1 MIFHLGDEVI
11 FVVKRINNMKSSQ
24 IAFGIL
30 ALTLIACGGGGTQ
43 TGSVS
48 GLILDTDGNPV
59 RGARV
64 YVEDSNIRE
73 TVSNSSGSFSLTGVV
88 AENVQ
93 VKATIS
99 KGSTTFYGENF
110 AQVYGN
116 ENSQSMNV
124 VVMPLSQV
132 AAMQGTVTEASRGV
146 RVQGARITA
155 KPTTGSQFATAQTIT
170 DSNGN
175 YFLNGL
181 QSGVSYQIMASFTG
195 FRSTDAARIPTA
207 GITLTQSFTLQN
219 SSDGIIPSPTN
230 LSAVAWTSPS
240 EVSRDRVAA
249 QAISNVKKFID
260 ARYKPSTTRVT
271 ANGNAVEV
279 QLFWDKFDSLNILG
293 YEIWRKRGSGDWSGI
308 DFLRD
313 PISESYLDSD
323 SELRENLA
331 YSYAVA
337 GGNSNYPN
345 TDNSKGDFSN
355 TVGVTP
361 LADMYVNSVS
371 TGGGQVTFNWQGVS
385 GAANYTVYVF
395 SEYPGVRVT
404 SYANNF
410 NAPATGTT
418 WTYNLTPLAPGQ
430 RYYYLVMG
438 ANANDTAR
446 TLSAVGSFVAP

>member
-1 MIFHLGDEVI
+1 
-11 FVVKRINNMKSSQ
+11 MKSSQ
-24 IAFGIL
+24 IAFGLL
-30 ALTLIACGGGGTQ
+30 AVTLIACGGGGTT

-64 YVEDSNIRE
+64 YVENSPARE

-93 VKATIS
+93 VKASIV

-116 ENSQSMNV
+116 ENSQSLNV

-132 AAMQGTVTEASRGV
+132 AAVQGTVTEASRGV

-175 YFLNGL
+175 YYLNGL
-181 QSGVSYQIMASFTG
+181 QSGVSYQIMASFSG
-195 FRSTDAARIPTA
+195 FRSTDAARVPTA
-207 GITLTQSFTLQN
+207 GITLSQNLTLQN
-219 SSDGIIPSPTN
+219 STDGVLPSPTN

-240 EVSRDRVAA
+240 EVTRDRVAS
-249 QAISNVKKFID
+249 QAIDNVKKFID
-260 ARYKPSTTRVT
+260 ARYNKSASRTT
-271 ANGNAVEV
+271 ANGNQVEV
-279 QLFWDKFDSLNILG
+279 QLFWDRFDSLNILG
-293 YEIWRKRGSGDWSGI
+293 YEIWRKRASDDWVGL
-308 DFLRD
+308 DFQRD

-323 SELRENLA
+323 TALRENIT
-331 YSYAVA
+331 YSYSVA

-345 TDNSKGDFSN
+345 TDNSAGDFSN
-355 TVGVTP
+355 QVGVTP
-361 LADMYVNSVS
+361 LGDMFVNSVN
-371 TGGGQVTFNWQGVS
+371 TGGGQVTFNWQAVA

-410 NAPATGTT
+410 NTPATGTS
-418 WTYNLTPLAPGQ
+418 WTYNLAPLASGQ

-438 ANANDTAR
+438 ANSNDSAR

>member
-1 MIFHLGDEVI
+1 LIFLLGDEVN

-24 IAFGIL
+24 IAFGIF
-30 ALTLIACGGGGTQ
+30 AFTLIACGGGGTQ

-48 GLILDTDGNPV
+48 GLVLDTDGNPV

-64 YVEDSNIRE
+64 YVSDSPVRE
-73 TVSNSSGSFSLTGVV
+73 TVSNASGSFSLTGVI
-88 AENVQ
+88 ADNIQ
-93 VKATIS
+93 VKASID

-110 AQVYGN
+110 AQVYKD
-116 ENSQSMNV
+116 ENSQSINV
-124 VVMPLSQV
+124 IVMPLSQV
-132 AAMQGTVTEASRGV
+132 SAIQGTVTEASRGV
-146 RVQGARITA
+146 RIQGARITA

-175 YFLNGL
+175 YYLNGL

-207 GITLTQSFTLQN
+207 GITLSQNLVLQN
-219 SSDGIIPSPTN
+219 SVDGVLPAPAN

-240 EVSRDRVAA
+240 EVTRDRVAA
-249 QAISNVKKFID
+249 QALSNVKKFID
-260 ARYKPSTTRVT
+260 ARYKPSTSRVT
-271 ANGNAVEV
+271 ANGNQVEV

-293 YEIWRKRGSGDWSGI
+293 YEIWRKRGSDSWSGL

-313 PISESYLDSD
+313 PIAETYLDSD
-323 SELRENLA
+323 SALRENLT

-337 GGNSNYPN
+337 GGNSNYPD
-345 TDNSKGDFSN
+345 TTNSAGNFSG
-355 TVGVTP
+355 TVVVTP
-361 LADMYVNSVS
+361 LGDMYVNSVT
-371 TGGGQVTFNWQGVS
+371 TGGGQVTFNWQAVT

-395 SEYPGVRVT
+395 SEYPGVRVS

-410 NAPATGTT
+410 NAPATGTS
-418 WTYNLTPLAPGQ
+418 WVYNLTPLASGQ

-438 ANANDTAR
+438 ANSTDSAR
-446 TLSAVGSFVAP
+446 TLSAVGSFIAP

>member
-1 MIFHLGDEVI
+1 
-11 FVVKRINNMKSSQ
+11 MKSSQ

-64 YVEDSNIRE
+64 YVENSPVRE

-88 AENVQ
+88 ADNLQ
-93 VKATIS
+93 VKASIS

-110 AQVYGN
+110 VQVFGN

-132 AAMQGTVTEASRGV
+132 AAVQGTVTESSRGV

-181 QSGVSYQIMASFTG
+181 QSGVSYQIIASFSG
-195 FRSTDAARIPTA
+195 FRSTDAARIPSA
-207 GITLTQSFTLQN
+207 GVTISQNFTLQN
-219 SSDGIIPSPTN
+219 STDGVIPSPTN
-230 LSAVAWTSPS
+230 LSAVAWTSPG
-240 EVSRDRVAA
+240 EISRDRVAA
-249 QAISNVKKFID
+249 QAIDNVKKFID
-260 ARYKPSTTRVT
+260 VRYKKSATRVT

-293 YEIWRKRGSGDWSGI
+293 YEIWRKRGNGDWSGI

-323 SELRENLA
+323 QELRENLA

-345 TDNSKGDFSN
+345 TDNSAGDFSN
-355 TVGVTP
+355 TVSVTP
-361 LADMYVNSVS
+361 LGDMFVNSVN
-371 TGGGQVTFNWQGVS
+371 TGGGQVTFNWQAVN
-385 GAANYTVYVF
+385 GASNYTIYVF

-410 NAPATGTT
+410 NSPATGTS
-418 WTYNLTPLAPGQ
+418 WTYNLTPLASGQ

-438 ANANDTAR
+438 ANSDDTAR

>member
-1 MIFHLGDEVI
+1 MIL
-11 FVVKRINNMKSSQ
+11 VVKRINNMKSSQ

-30 ALTLIACGGGGTQ
+30 ALTLIACGGGTTQ
-43 TGSVS
+43 TGSIS
-48 GLILDTDGNPV
+48 GLVLDTDGNPV

-64 YVEDSNIRE
+64 YVDNSPIRE

-88 AENVQ
+88 ADNVN
-93 VKATIS
+93 VRATIV
-99 KGSTTFYGENF
+99 KNSTTFYGENF
-110 AQVYGN
+110 AQVYAN

-124 VVMPLSQV
+124 VVMPISQV
-132 AAMQGTVTEASRGV
+132 AAIQGGVSESTRGV

-155 KPTTGSQFATAQTIT
+155 KPTSGSQFATVQTIT

-175 YFLNGL
+175 YYLNGL
-181 QSGVSYQIMASFTG
+181 QSGVSYQVMASFSG
-195 FRSTDAARIPTA
+195 FRSTDVARVPTA
-207 GITLTQSFTLQN
+207 GVALVQNFTLQN
-219 SSDGIIPSPTN
+219 SSDGVIPAPTN

-249 QAISNVKKFID
+249 AAQANIKKFID
-260 ARYKPSTTRVT
+260 ARYKPSPTRVT

-293 YEIWRKRGSGDWSGI
+293 YEVWRKRGSGDWSGI

-313 PISESYLDSD
+313 PLSESYLDSD

-331 YSYAVA
+331 YTYAVA

-345 TDNSKGDFSN
+345 TDNSKGDFSA
-355 TVGVTP
+355 TVSVTP
-361 LADMYVNSVS
+361 LADMYVNNVS
-371 TGGGQVTFNWQGVS
+371 TGGGQVNFNWQAVN
-385 GAANYTVYVF
+385 GASNYTVYVF

-410 NAPATGTT
+410 NTPATGTS
-418 WTYNLTPLAPGQ
+418 WTYNLTPLSSGQ
-430 RYYYLVMG
+430 RYYYIVMG
-438 ANANDTAR
+438 ANSNDSAR

>member
-1 MIFHLGDEVI
+1 MI

-30 ALTLIACGGGGTQ
+30 AFTLIACGGGTTQ
-43 TGSVS
+43 TGSIS
-48 GLILDTDGNPV
+48 GLVLDTDGNPV

-64 YVEDSNIRE
+64 YVENSPIRE

-88 AENVQ
+88 ADNVS
-93 VKATIS
+93 VKATIV
-99 KGSTTFYGENF
+99 KNSTTFYGENF

-124 VVMPLSQV
+124 VVMPVSQI
-132 AAMQGTVTEASRGV
+132 AAIQGGVTESSRGV

-155 KPTTGSQFATAQTIT
+155 KPTSGSQFATVQTIT

-175 YFLNGL
+175 YYLNGL
-181 QSGVSYQIMASFTG
+181 QSGVSYQVMASFTG
-195 FRSTDAARIPTA
+195 FRSTDVARIPTA
-207 GITLTQSFTLQN
+207 GVALTQNFTLQN
-219 SSDGIIPSPTN
+219 SSDGVIPAPTN

-249 QAISNVKKFID
+249 QAHTNIKKFID
-260 ARYKPSTTRVT
+260 ARYKPSPTRVT

-293 YEIWRKRGSGDWSGI
+293 YEVWRKRGSGDWSGI

-313 PISESYLDSD
+313 PLSESYLDSD

-345 TDNSKGDFSN
+345 TDNSAGDFSA
-355 TVGVTP
+355 TVSVTP
-361 LADMYVNSVS
+361 LADMYVNSVN
-371 TGGGQVTFNWQGVS
+371 TGGGQVTFNWQAVS
-385 GAANYTVYVF
+385 GASNYTVYVF

-410 NAPATGTT
+410 NTPATGTS
-418 WTYNLTPLAPGQ
+418 WTYNLTPLASGQ
-430 RYYYLVMG
+430 RYYYIVMG
-438 ANANDTAR
+438 ANSNDSAR

>member
-1 MIFHLGDEVI
+1 
-11 FVVKRINNMKSSQ
+11 MKSSQ

-30 ALTLIACGGGGTQ
+30 AVTLIACGGGGTT

-64 YVEDSNIRE
+64 YVENSPVRE

-88 AENVQ
+88 ADNVQ
-93 VKATIS
+93 VKASIV

-132 AAMQGTVTEASRGV
+132 AAAQGTVTEASRGV

-155 KPTTGSQFATAQTIT
+155 KPTSGSQFATAQTIT

-175 YFLNGL
+175 YYLNGL

-195 FRSTDAARIPTA
+195 FSSADAARVPTA
-207 GITLTQSFTLQN
+207 GITISQNFTLQN
-219 SSDGIIPSPTN
+219 STDGILPAPTN

-240 EVSRDRVAA
+240 EVTRDRVAA
-249 QAISNVKKFID
+249 QAIDNVKKFID
-260 ARYKPSTTRVT
+260 VRYKKSVSRTT

-293 YEIWRKRGSGDWSGI
+293 YEIWRKRSTDAWVGL

-313 PISESYLDSD
+313 PIAESYLDSD
-323 SELRENLA
+323 SALRENL
-331 YSYAVA
+331 SYTYLVT

-345 TDNSKGDFSN
+345 TDNSIGNDSNQTTVAPLGDMF
-355 TVGVTP
+355 
-361 LADMYVNSVS
+361 VNSVN
-371 TGGGQVTFNWQGVS
+371 TGGGQVTFNWQAVS
-385 GAANYTVYVF
+385 GASNYTVYVF

-410 NAPATGTT
+410 NTPATGTS
-418 WTYNLTPLAPGQ
+418 WTYNLTPLAAGQ

-438 ANANDTAR
+438 ANADDSAR

>member
-1 MIFHLGDEVI
+1 MIFHLGDEVN

-24 IAFGIL
+24 IAFGLL
-30 ALTLIACGGGGTQ
+30 ALTLIACGGGTAE
-43 TGSVS
+43 TGSIS

-64 YVEDSNIRE
+64 YVENSPARE
-73 TVSNSSGSFSLTGVV
+73 TLSNSSGSFSLTGVT

-93 VKATIS
+93 VKATIV

-110 AQVYGN
+110 AQVFGR

-124 VVMPLSQV
+124 IVMPLSQV
-132 AAMQGTVTEASRGV
+132 AAVQGTVTESARGV

-175 YFLNGL
+175 YYLNGL

-195 FRSTDAARIPTA
+195 FRSSDAARIPTA
-207 GITLTQSFTLQN
+207 GIAIAQNFTLQN
-219 SSDGIIPSPTN
+219 SSDGVLPAPTN
-230 LSAVAWTSPS
+230 LTAVAWTSPS
-240 EVSRDRVAA
+240 EVTRDRVAA
-249 QAISNVKKFID
+249 QAVSNIKKFID
-260 ARYKPSTTRVT
+260 PRYKPSTSRVT
-271 ANGNAVEV
+271 ANGNQVEV

-293 YEIWRKRGSGDWSGI
+293 YEVWRKRGSDSWVGL

-313 PISESYLDSD
+313 PLSESYLDSD
-323 SELRENLA
+323 AALRENLT
-331 YSYAVA
+331 YNYLVA

-345 TDNSKGDFSN
+345 TDNSVGNDSN
-355 TVGVTP
+355 TYAVTP
-361 LADMYVNSVS
+361 LGDMYVNSVN
-371 TGGGQVTFNWQGVS
+371 TGGGQVTFNWQAVT
-385 GAANYTVYVF
+385 GADNYTVYVF

-410 NAPATGTT
+410 NNPATGTS
-418 WTYNLTPLAPGQ
+418 WTYNLTPLSSGQ

-438 ANANDTAR
+438 ANADDSAR
-446 TLSAVGSFVAP
+446 TLSAVGSFIAP

>member
-1 MIFHLGDEVI
+1 MK

-24 IAFGIL
+24 IAFGLL
-30 ALTLIACGGGGTQ
+30 ALTLFACGGGGTS

-64 YVEDSNIRE
+64 YVDNSTIRE

-88 AENVQ
+88 ANNIQ
-93 VKATIS
+93 VKASIV

-116 ENSQSMNV
+116 ENTQSMNV

-132 AAMQGTVTEASRGV
+132 AAIQGTVTEASRGV

-155 KPTTGSQFATAQTIT
+155 KPTSGSQFATVQTIT

-175 YFLNGL
+175 YYLNGL
-181 QSGVSYQIMASFTG
+181 QSGVSYQVMASFTG
-195 FRSTDAARIPTA
+195 FRSADAARIPTA
-207 GITLTQSFTLQN
+207 GITLSQNLVLQT
-219 SSDGIIPSPTN
+219 SSDGVIPAPTN

-240 EVSRDRVAA
+240 EVTRDRVAS
-249 QAISNVKKFID
+249 QALNNVKKFID
-260 ARYKPSTTRVT
+260 KRYNPTVSRTT
-271 ANGNAVEV
+271 ANGNQVEV

-293 YEIWRKRGSGDWSGI
+293 YEVWRKRGNDSWSGI

-313 PISESYLDSD
+313 PIAESYLDSD
-323 SELRENLA
+323 SALRENLT

-345 TDNSKGDFSN
+345 TDNSAGDFSN
-355 TVGVTP
+355 NVSVTP
-361 LADMYVNSVS
+361 LGDMYVNSVNTS
-371 TGGGQVTFNWQGVS
+371 GGQVTFNWQQVT

-410 NAPATGTT
+410 SSPATGSS
-418 WTYNLTPLAPGQ
+418 WTYNLSPLSPGQ

-438 ANANDTAR
+438 ANSDDSAR
-446 TLSAVGSFVAP
+446 TLSAVGSFIAP

>member
-11 FVVKRINNMKSSQ
+11 LVVKRINNMKSSQ

-30 ALTLIACGGGGTQ
+30 ALTLIACGGGTTQ
-43 TGSVS
+43 TGSIS
-48 GLILDTDGNPV
+48 GLVLDTDGNPV

-64 YVEDSNIRE
+64 YVDNSPIRE

-88 AENVQ
+88 ADNVN
-93 VKATIS
+93 VRATIV
-99 KGSTTFYGENF
+99 KNSTTFYGENF
-110 AQVYGN
+110 AQVYAN

-124 VVMPLSQV
+124 VVMPISQV
-132 AAMQGTVTEASRGV
+132 AAIQGGVSESTRGV

-155 KPTTGSQFATAQTIT
+155 KPTSGSQFATVQTIT

-175 YFLNGL
+175 YYLNGL
-181 QSGVSYQIMASFTG
+181 QSGVSYQVMASFSG
-195 FRSTDAARIPTA
+195 FRSTDVARVPTA
-207 GITLTQSFTLQN
+207 GVALVQNFTLQN
-219 SSDGIIPSPTN
+219 SSDGVIPAPTN

-249 QAISNVKKFID
+249 AAQANIKKFID
-260 ARYKPSTTRVT
+260 ARYKPSPTRVT

-293 YEIWRKRGSGDWSGI
+293 YEVWRKRGSGDWSGI

-313 PISESYLDSD
+313 PLSESYLDSD

-331 YSYAVA
+331 YTYAVA

-345 TDNSKGDFSN
+345 TDNSKGDFSA
-355 TVGVTP
+355 TVSVTP
-361 LADMYVNSVS
+361 LADMYVNNVS
-371 TGGGQVTFNWQGVS
+371 TGGGQVNFNWQAVN
-385 GAANYTVYVF
+385 GASNYTVYVF

-410 NAPATGTT
+410 NTPATGTS
-418 WTYNLTPLAPGQ
+418 WTYNLTPLSSGQ
-430 RYYYLVMG
+430 RYYYIVMG
-438 ANANDTAR
+438 ANSNDSAR